1 MILFMRMKSLLPL
14 DTDAKQHLFWS
25 ILAVSSVAVFCT
37 ATICFGL
44 SLALYFFSFLLIFL
58 ATIMRPEAGLYVVVI
73 GTMWF
78 ERYFTLLPI
87 TANGVDYKLYPLDLV
102 ILFIVLSVGARL
114 LEGRLKWKFKKID
127 FFLIGFGIACTYG
140 MIIAISRHLNLALAF
155 GTYKNY
161 FIYGILYFLVAV
173 ILRTKDDWLKFM
185 KALTVGGAGLFFFLF
200 YGLIVGKGLWS
211 EYTPLSTAGE
221 RLIAGTHIFYFV
233 IFFFW
238 LISWIIWPI
247 AKEHARRKT
256 YNIFIFIALSLI
268 GVALVVSLVRH
279 LWIAVAAVL
288 LFWVLF
294 LPTIRRR
301 LRYLYIVVAVSAVSA
316 ILMFA
321 YINVGK
327 IFFKATGESFSNT
340 SQVLSE
346 RTDVEYATSGQDASF
361 RWRLSTWKV
370 GLSAWMTH
378 PFFGVGLGYEIYGLD
393 NNWPF
398 HIAMRE
404 IHNDYLAILYQL
416 GAIGFLVIVEWMIYL
431 WYQFFKN
438 RSSMLSSDDP
448 EESRLF
454 FTWWSVALTLMAG
467 FTISIYWDVN
477 FFNIWWWI
485 ALAAVRFL
493 WFKFSEYENPGNK

>member
-1 MILFMRMKSLLPL
+1 MKSLLPL

-25 ILAVSSVAVFCT
+25 ILAVSSMAIFCVSV
-37 ATICFGL
+37 INFGFSPL
-44 SLALYFFSFLLIFL
+44 LYFFAFLLVFL
-58 ATIMRPEAGLYVVVI
+58 STIMRPEAGLYVVII

-87 TANGVDYKLYPLDLV
+87 TLNGVDFKFYPLDLV
-102 ILFIVLSVGARL
+102 ILFIFLSVCSRL
-114 LEGRLKWKFKKID
+114 LEGRIKWQFKKID
-127 FFLIGFGIACTYG
+127 FFLIGFGVACTYG
-140 MIIAISRHLNLALAF
+140 FITAVFRQLNLALAF

-161 FIYGILYFLVAV
+161 IIYGILYFLVAA

-185 KALTVGGAGLFFFLF
+185 RALTVGGIGLFFFLF
-200 YGLIVGKGLWS
+200 YGLINGKGLWS

-221 RLIAGTHIFYFV
+221 RLIAGTHIFYLV

-238 LISWIIWPI
+238 LISWFIWPL
-247 AKEHARRKT
+247 AKEYGKKKLV
-256 YNIFIFIALSLI
+256 YILIFIAMSFV

-279 LWIAVAAVL
+279 LWMAVAAVL
-288 LFWVLF
+288 FFWVIF
-294 LPTIRRR
+294 LPTLRRR
-301 LRYLYIVVAVSAVSA
+301 FKYFLTIVAVAAASAV
-316 ILMFA
+316 LMLA
-321 YINVGK
+321 YINAGK

-346 RTDVEYATSGQDASF
+346 RTDVGYATSGQDASF

-370 GLSAWMTH
+370 GYSAWITH
-378 PFFGVGLGYEIYGLD
+378 PFFGVGLGYEISGLD

-398 HIAMRE
+398 RIAMRE

-416 GAIGFLVIVEWMIYL
+416 GAIGFLVLIEWLAYL
-431 WYQFFKN
+431 WYQFFMN
-438 RSSMLSSDDP
+438 RSALLMSDDP
-448 EESRLF
+448 DEARLF
-454 FTWWSVALTLMAG
+454 FTWWSVALVLMAG

-485 ALAAVRFL
+485 SLAAIRYL
-493 WFKFSEYENPGNK
+493 WFVKYENIRD